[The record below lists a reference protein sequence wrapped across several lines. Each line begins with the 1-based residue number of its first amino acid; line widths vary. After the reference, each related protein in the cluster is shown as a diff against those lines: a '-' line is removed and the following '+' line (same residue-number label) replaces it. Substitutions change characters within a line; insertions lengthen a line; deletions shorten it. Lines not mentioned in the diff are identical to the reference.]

1 MGLRRTESNNGS
13 WENGEGVIFKDPS
26 LVDKGPSYALIRSQ
40 QLDEWLDKKGLTILW
55 LIGGEKQMFSH
66 NSSKFYGRL
75 TFNAMY
81 RLVDGVP
88 QGGHIQV
95 FQDRTAGGL
104 RAALSLNPKNCM
116 ASYGIELSNTL
127 NT

>member
-1 MGLRRTESNNGS
+1 M
-13 WENGEGVIFKDPS
+13 IFKDPS

-88 QGGHIQV
+88 KGGI
-95 FQDRTAGGL
+95 FRCS
-104 RAALSLNPKNCM
+104 R
-116 ASYGIELSNTL
+116 IEPRGDYELL
-127 NT
+127 